1 MILAGIFSSAHLSLV
16 VLDGDRIL
24 GDLSSS
30 GMSSMGVSSERR
42 EAWDCDPASEAILSA
57 SLRAS
62 WASWKKKTYNKMHPI
77 LK

>member
-1 MILAGIFSSAHLSLV
+1 MRLILVGIFISAHLSLV

-62 WASWKKKTYNKMHPI
+62 WASWEKNKKPRI
-77 LK
+77 I